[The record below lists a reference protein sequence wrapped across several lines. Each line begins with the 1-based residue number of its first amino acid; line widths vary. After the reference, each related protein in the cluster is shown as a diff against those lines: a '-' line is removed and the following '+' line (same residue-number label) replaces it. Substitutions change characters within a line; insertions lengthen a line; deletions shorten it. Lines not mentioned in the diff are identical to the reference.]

1 MAETKIALLGRSDFF
16 RFTLFNLLRENG
28 FVIEVIELP
37 DLQNVNAP
45 EYDLLIMS
53 ADLAAE
59 GGEEAFF
66 RLLFSAKDF
75 LLVGGETEPPPSF
88 INYLMSTEEVIA
100 RINGIIY
107 ARKAGI
113 EGLPVRSSP
122 RVSVNVDVH
131 YESGGL
137 LHKSTI
143 QTLSARGA
151 FIATL
156 RPLARDCRLGLSF
169 ELPGAGM
176 IEAKARV
183 LYRIEYDL
191 EKGIIAHPGAEGKKI
206 AAIPGMAVFF
216 EEISEKD
223 SASIRAFVE
232 GKTFA

>member
-1 MAETKIALLGRSDFF
+1 MAETRIGLLGKTDFF
-16 RFTLFNLLRENG
+16 RSTLFTLLRENG
-28 FVIEVIELP
+28 FLIEVIELP
-37 DLQNVNAP
+37 DLDNAIAS
-45 EYDLLIMS
+45 EYDLLVMS
-53 ADLAAE
+53 ADVAAE

-75 LLVGGETEPPPSF
+75 LLVGGEKEPPPSF
-88 INYLMSTEEVIA
+88 ISYLMSPEEVIA

-107 ARKAGI
+107 SRKAGI

-122 RVSVNVDVH
+122 RVSVNVEVH
-131 YESGGL
+131 YEFGGL
-137 LHKSTI
+137 LHRSTI

-156 RPLARDCRLGLSF
+156 KPPARDCRLALSF

-176 IEAKARV
+176 IEAGARV

-191 EKGIIAHPGAEGKKI
+191 QKGIIAHPSSQGKKI

-223 SASIRAFVE
+223 LASIRDFVE
-232 GKTFA
+232 RKTFA